1 MSMAWPCRLL
11 TGAIPLKR
19 FQFMIN
25 DALLKFFTVQQLSK
39 EKKTSTTTFSRSGW
53 MQKNVQSLKKLAFR
67 EKNASKRFVSTS
79 TLRCKS

>member
-39 EKKTSTTTFSRSGW
+39 EKKTFHDNFFKVWMDAKKCSESKKIGFSG
-53 MQKNVQSLKKLAFR
+53 KKR
-67 EKNASKRFVSTS
+67 IKEI
-79 TLRCKS
+79 CKYKHA

>member
-1 MSMAWPCRLL
+1 ML

-39 EKKTSTTTFSRSGW
+39 EKKNFHDNFFKVW
-53 MQKNVQSLKKLAFR
+53 MDAKKCSESKKNWLFGK
-67 EKNASKRFVSTS
+67 KNASKRFVSTS